1 VVTGS
6 VLVAV
11 GCGRPEDE
19 AATRA
24 RVEREIQGRLAAV
37 LDRTLDA
44 IDARVD
50 SVDDRLEPLPLL
62 RPSEEAALRSYL
74 QDAHLARARAL
85 GARPESEDAIPA
97 LEREGRLVRLSDTTE
112 YWVIRDLE
120 HSLPYVT
127 PDTRALLRR
136 LGDRFHNRLDG
147 LGIPRYRFEISSV
160 LRTPDQQA
168 ALRSDNVNAAGGT
181 SAHEFGT
188 TVDVAYSGYAA
199 PAGPLVEPG
208 RLDATWLEGPVRRVS
223 DAAAERVAARRSR
236 ELQAV
241 LGTVLREMQSAGL
254 VYVTLERLQPVYHVT
269 VAERLEEGR

>member
-1 VVTGS
+1 MPSRAQVEQEIEGA
-6 VLVAV
+6 LAV
-11 GCGRPEDE
+11 
-19 AATRA
+19 
-24 RVEREIQGRLAAV
+24 V

-44 IDARVD
+44 IDVRAD

-62 RPSEEAALRSYL
+62 RPTEEATLRSYL

-85 GARPESEDAIPA
+85 GARPESRDAIRA
-97 LEREGRLVRLSDTTE
+97 LEGEGRLVELADTTR

-127 PDTRALLRR
+127 PDTRVLLT
-136 LGDRFHNRLDG
+136 LVGARFHARLDS

-160 LRTPDQQA
+160 LRTSEQQA
-168 ALRSDNVNAAGGT
+168 ALRGDNVNAAGGT

-188 TVDVAYSGYAA
+188 TVDIAYSGYAA
-199 PAGPLVEPG
+199 PSEPLVEPDLG
-208 RLDATWLEGPVRRVS
+208 EAGWLEGPVRRVS

-241 LGTVLREMQSAGL
+241 LGQVLREMQSEGL

-269 VAERLEEGR
+269 VADRLAGGS